1 MTALEWAAIII
12 FAVLALA
19 FIGWMYSRSRRTS
32 EELHQRYGTE
42 YERAEK
48 EYGKNQAEKMFE
60 ARERRVEQ
68 LNLQPLSPAQ
78 REQFANE
85 WRSVQATFVSDPGKA
100 VGDADRLLSEVMKTE
115 GYPVEKFEERAAD
128 ISVEHPD
135 VVEKYREAHQI
146 EQQHQPG
153 KASTEDLRKA
163 MIDYQ
168 ALFESLVGSEKGRRA
183 GA

>member
-1 MTALEWAAIII
+1 MTTLEWAAIII
-12 FAVLALA
+12 FVVVALA
-19 FIGWMYSRSRRTS
+19 FIGWMYSRSRRKP
-32 EELHQRYGTE
+32 EELRQRYGTE

-48 EYGKNQAEKMFE
+48 EYGKSEAEKMFE
-60 ARERRVEQ
+60 ARERRVEEF
-68 LNLQPLSPAQ
+68 NLQPLSPVQ

-85 WRSVQATFVSDPGKA
+85 WRSVQATFVNDPGKA
-100 VGDADRLLSEVMKTE
+100 VGEADRLLNEIMKTE

-135 VVEKYREAHQI
+135 VVEKYREAHRI
-146 EQQHQPG
+146 EQQHEQG

-163 MIDYQ
+163 MVDYQ

>member
-1 MTALEWAAIII
+1 MTTLEWVAVIIL
-12 FAVLALA
+12 AVVVIAV
-19 FIGWMYSRSRRTS
+19 IGWMYTRSRRTP
-32 EELHQRYGTE
+32 EELHQRYGPE
-42 YERAEK
+42 YERVEK
-48 EYGKNQAEKMFE
+48 EHGKNQAEKMFE

-78 REQFANE
+78 RDQFANE

-115 GYPVEKFEERAAD
+115 GYPVENFEERAAD

-135 VVEKYREAHQI
+135 VVEKYREAHKI
-146 EQQHQPG
+146 EQEHKQG
-153 KASTEDLRKA
+153 RASTEDLRKA
-163 MIDYQ
+163 MVDYK
-168 ALFESLVGSEKGRRA
+168 ALFESLVGSDAGRRA